1 MPKYFYEVTFEKP
14 GGIPMPIIAE
24 YTYADGSKERVT
36 YPAQIWRL
44 NDEAVGKVIA
54 SEKEIVKIVVDP
66 DEETADIDTANNSWP
81 AEETVGE
88 FQTFKNNIK
97 GQ

>member
-1 MPKYFYEVTFEKP
+1 
-14 GGIPMPIIAE
+14 MPIIAE
-24 YTYADGSKERVT
+24 YTYADGTSERVT

-44 NDEAVGKVIA
+44 NDKSVGKVVA
-54 SEKEIVKIVVDP
+54 SQKEIVKIVVDP
-66 DEETADIDTANNSWP
+66 DEETADIDTSNNSWP
-81 AEETVGE
+81 KEEKAGE

>member
-1 MPKYFYEVTFEKP
+1 
-14 GGIPMPIIAE
+14 MPIIAE
-24 YTYADGSKERVT
+24 YIYADGSKERVT

-44 NDEAVGKVIA
+44 NDQSVGKVIA

-66 DEETADIDTANNSWP
+66 DEETADIDTSNNAWP
-81 AEETVGE
+81 AEEKIGE
-88 FQTFKNNIK
+88 FQAFKSNIK